1 MHTEPSCRRALGVG
15 GLGLGGLGL
24 GGLGL
29 DGQAQ
34 VRHI

>member
-24 GGLGL
+24 